1 MKITFKTILLSLC
14 LTITF
19 FCNAQDASNDA
30 TWGETIQF
38 INKHSSK
45 LGDKYF
51 RSDLYKITGYEL
63 ENNMVNRHGVN
74 HKKTVDLEY
83 LDTVKVYEGQIKL
96 YLTGNYRKWYT
107 KYTNTELILRTDELA
122 YSDQFSFYVSDKEWC
137 KRIGKAF
144 QHLAYLATKKREQAR
159 KASGDKF

>member
-1 MKITFKTILLSLC
+1 MKAIVFSLF
-14 LTITF
+14 LTTTF

-30 TWGETIQF
+30 TWEETIQF
-38 INKHSSK
+38 INKYSSK
-45 LGDKYF
+45 LGDTNY

-74 HKKTVDLEY
+74 HKKTVDLKY
-83 LDTVKVYEGQIKL
+83 LDTVKIYEVEINL
-96 YLTGNYRKWYT
+96 YLTGNYSKWYT
-107 KYTNTELILRTDELA
+107 KYSNTELILRTDEFA
-122 YSDQFSFYVSDKEWC
+122 YSDEFSFYVSDKEWC

-144 QHLAYLATKKREQAR
+144 QHLAYLATKKREEER